1 MSPQRADAAR
11 SRARILAV
19 ARECDPADLRLNH
32 VARLAGVGVGTV
44 YRHFPTAHAL
54 VEAVVASD
62 LERYRGLAQRAAAE
76 RDPAAA
82 LDLLVREGLA
92 LQLADGGLQTVLL
105 APRDTSDDVAMLK
118 RELED
123 VAESVVSAAR
133 EAGVVRT
140 DLTTVRLQ
148 RLVCGIEHAVRIG
161 GGADADFFV
170 DAMLDGLRPAML
182 DGLRPEPP
190 ERPAP

>member
-1 MSPQRADAAR
+1 MTPLRADAAR
-11 SRARILAV
+11 SRARILEV
-19 ARECDPADLRLNH
+19 ARECDPADLRLND

-62 LERYRGLAQRAAAE
+62 LESYRRLAQRAAAE
-76 RDPAAA
+76 PDPGIA
-82 LDLLVREGLA
+82 LGLLVREGLA
-92 LQLADGGLQTVLL
+92 LQLSDGGLQAVLL
-105 APRDTSDDVAMLK
+105 APRDNSDDVAMLK

-133 EAGVVRT
+133 QAGVVRAEVT
-140 DLTTVRLQ
+140 LPRLQ

-170 DAMLDGLRPAML
+170 DAMLDGLRPGPA
-182 DGLRPEPP
+182 DGPTHDPP
-190 ERPAP
+190 P